1 MLYLSHYASP
11 LGELLLAAR
20 EKTLVGVWFLG
31 QAHFPAQFSEPT
43 VTQQTSVLEQTARWL
58 DRYFDG
64 EAPNGAEL
72 PLAPEGSNFSKRV
85 WEQLQQIPY
94 GQTVTYGDIAR
105 VLSAEQDGKRA
116 SARAVGGAV
125 GRNPISICIP
135 CHRVLGG
142 SHRLTGYAGG
152 VARKAALLTLEQ
164 AKTPDGAKTTWISE

>member
-20 EKTLVGVWFLG
+20 EKTLVGAWFLG

-105 VLSAEQDGKRA
+105 VLSAERDGKRA

-125 GRNPISICIP
+125 GR
-135 CHRVLGG
+135 
-142 SHRLTGYAGG
+142 RLTGYAGG
-152 VARKAALLTLEQ
+152 VARKAAPLTLEQ